1 MHGITAIMIA
11 AVLFLPLGAQP
22 VPGRMSFGTRSI
34 DLGTVSEDSAMV
46 TASVEWKNTGDSPV
60 AVLMAKTTCNCLAVE
75 YDRTP
80 VPPGGTGRMV
90 LTYYPKGHPGKID
103 RKVFVYAGL
112 EASGPDAVLY
122 VTGEVEPSSMPVWQY
137 PHRMGALLL
146 KQTEVNIA
154 GNAPQVERVACMNA
168 GDSPL
173 EITAMEGLLPEGL
186 TFRCEPQV
194 LQPGETGD
202 LVIGFDPARLKT
214 ALPDTLPVILEGLAL
229 PPSRR
234 TLTVRTGAA
243 ATEGTFAYPG
253 RNEERVP

>member
-60 AVLMAKTTCNCLAVE
+60 AVLMAKTTCSCLAVE

-122 VTGEVEPSSMPVWQY
+122 ECRGF
-137 PHRMGALLL
+137 A
-146 KQTEVNIA
+146 
-154 GNAPQVERVACMNA
+154 A
-168 GDSPL
+168 GDNGHGRSAPGSPDVQAR
-173 EITAMEGLLPEGL
+173 TA
-186 TFRCEPQV
+186 
-194 LQPGETGD
+194 
-202 LVIGFDPARLKT
+202 
-214 ALPDTLPVILEGLAL
+214 
-229 PPSRR
+229 
-234 TLTVRTGAA
+234 GAA
-243 ATEGTFAYPG
+243 ARGDRRPG
-253 RNEERVP
+253 DRI